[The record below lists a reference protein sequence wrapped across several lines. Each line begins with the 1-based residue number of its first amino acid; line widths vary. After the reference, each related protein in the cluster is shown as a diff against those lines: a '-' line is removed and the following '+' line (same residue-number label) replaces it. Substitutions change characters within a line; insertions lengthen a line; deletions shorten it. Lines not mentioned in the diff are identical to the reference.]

1 MNQFTFEGKT
11 KSLLFGGIGI
21 GVLCMILT
29 FVMGGELAQTRFW
42 SNFLH
47 NSLFF
52 FGIAFMATFAM
63 SVWITAWSGWFV
75 MGKRVFEAIAAFMGI
90 GGLLMLILA
99 IGNFVGFHHLYHW
112 NDAEAVASDPVLQGK
127 SPFLNKTVYLLVTVS
142 FIGLWWWMNKK
153 IRDYSVDEDNN
164 GSFGDFSQMFSSR
177 KWAAAFLAFS
187 GYSSAIAI
195 WLWLMSV
202 DAHWYSTLYAWYV
215 GASWWVTMIAFSI
228 LLIIYL
234 KSKGGL
240 PNLNEDVI
248 HDLGKFLF
256 GFSIFWTYL
265 WFSQYMLIWYGNVGE
280 ETTYFW
286 TRAHGYKFLF
296 RLVLVL
302 NFPLPFLILMKNSNK
317 RKYGTLIFTSIVVI
331 IGHWLDFFLM
341 IKPGVRQ
348 TAEHLMHAGGHEA
361 AGHEAAHE
369 AAGHVVEHAADI
381 PFALGFSLPG
391 LLEIGTFI
399 GFLSLFLYVV
409 FVTLSKANLEPV
421 HDPFIE
427 EAKHHHV

>member
-11 KSLLFGGIGI
+11 KTMLLGGIVL
-21 GVLCMILT
+21 GVVSMLLSY
-29 FVMGGELAQTRFW
+29 FMGGELAGARFW

-47 NSLFF
+47 NSIFF
-52 FGIAFMATFAM
+52 LGIAFMAMFAM

-75 MGKRVFEAIAAFMGI
+75 MGKRVFEAISMFTGV
-90 GGLLMLILA
+90 GLLLMLIIA
-99 IGNFVGFHHLYHW
+99 IGNYAGFHHLYHW
-112 NDAEAVASDPVLQGK
+112 NDLEAVAHDKVLQGK
-127 SPFLNKTVYLLVTVS
+127 SPFLNRNSYMIFTVL
-142 FIGLWWWMNKK
+142 FGAMWWWMTMK
-153 IRDYSVDEDNN
+153 IRKESVDEDKN
-164 GSFGDFSQMFSSR
+164 GGFGDFKHMFSQR
-177 KWAAAFLAFS
+177 TWAAAFLAIS
-187 GYSSAIAI
+187 GYTSAIVI

-228 LLIIYL
+228 LIIIYL

-280 ETTYFW
+280 ETSYFW

-296 RLVLVL
+296 RLILVL
-302 NFPLPFLILMKNSNK
+302 NFPLPFLVLMKNSNK
-317 RKYGTLIFTSIVVI
+317 RKMGTLIFTSIVVI

-341 IKPGVRQ
+341 VKPGVRQ
-348 TAEHLMHAGGHEA
+348 TAEHLLHASGEHEA

-369 AAGHVVEHAADI
+369 VVEHTI
-381 PFALGFSLPG
+381 PFLSGFSLPG
-391 LLEIGTFI
+391 FLEIGTFI

-409 FVTLSKANLEPV
+409 FASLAKADLEPS